1 MSKVLSSFPDET
13 RPGSHGDT
21 LAPGPQTAVPVVR
34 GETTEAVGCF
44 SASGNLDQQRVILA
58 KPLKQRLD
66 KQLFG
71 NHDASPDQA
80 PDAT

>member
-1 MSKVLSSFPDET
+1 MSKVLSPFPAET

-21 LAPGPQTAVPVVR
+21 LAPGPQTAVPGVP
-34 GETTEAVGCF
+34 GEITAAIDCF
-44 SASGNLDQQRVILA
+44 SASGNLEQQRVMLA
-58 KPLKQRLD
+58 KPLKRRLD